1 MRLLLDNNVLIQI
14 LAPTVT
20 GLSDPE
26 TKAEL
31 DRLNDRAAAFVSQVE
46 SQNAVMVI
54 PTPVLAEFL
63 MGVEVEKYQDY
74 LDAINSN
81 ACFQL
86 VDFDTAS
93 AIECAQLPSRQELA
107 QLSPEQS
114 ASKLKFDRQ
123 IVSIALAAM
132 VDEVW
137 SHDESLRKI
146 ALAKGLVVKSLADI
160 EPQPV
165 QMAFPSYDPE

>member
-14 LAPTVT
+14 LAPSIT

-31 DRLNDRAAAFVSQVE
+31 DRLNDRVAAFVSQVE
-46 SQNAVMVI
+46 SQDAVMVI

-63 MGVEVEKYQDY
+63 MGVEGEKYQEY
-74 LDAINSN
+74 LDAINGNS
-81 ACFQL
+81 CFQL
-86 VDFDTAS
+86 VDFDTAA
-93 AIECAQLPSRQELA
+93 AIECAQLPSKQELA
-107 QLSPEQS
+107 QIAPGQI

-137 SHDESLRKI
+137 SHDESLRKL
-146 ALAKGLVVKSLADI
+146 ALARGLAVKSLADV
-160 EPQPV
+160 EPNPV
-165 QMAFPSYDPE
+165 QMSFPDE